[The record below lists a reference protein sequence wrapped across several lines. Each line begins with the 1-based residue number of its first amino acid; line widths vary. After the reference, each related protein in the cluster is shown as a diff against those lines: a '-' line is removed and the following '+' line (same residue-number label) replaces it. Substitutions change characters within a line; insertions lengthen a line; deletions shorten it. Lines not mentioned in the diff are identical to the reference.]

1 MVSLD
6 LDSLR
11 SFVAVAETSSFSRA
25 GERVGRTQSAVSLQ
39 LARLERSLGKMLILR
54 RQGRVLGLT
63 DDGRELLH
71 YARQLIA
78 LNDAAYRAIAQS
90 TIPSRIRLGVPADFM
105 SKAFLDLLQEFR
117 LAHCGVELEVVS
129 DVSRRLLEQVQN
141 GALDVAFFKQFPG
154 QGTGSVICR
163 QQLVWV
169 GSVTPHI
176 PPIEEP
182 IPLILFPEGSVIR
195 AQIFAALE
203 AAGRYWRIAFSCASI
218 ENLKLAIRQGL
229 GLSALPRQVLPPADA
244 SVVELEFLPIGEVEV
259 AVVQSRNCGPT
270 ARALAERISEHC
282 GVTGLARD
290 APTGIAFEKSE

>member
-39 LARLERSLGKMLILR
+39 LARLERALGKMLILR

-71 YARQLIA
+71 YARQMIA
-78 LNDAAYRAIAQS
+78 LNDAAYRAVAQS
-90 TIPSRIRLGVPADFM
+90 TIPTRIRLGIPADFM

-117 LAHCGVELEVVS
+117 EAHCGVELEVVS

-169 GSVTPHI
+169 CAPNATV
-176 PPIEEP
+176 PPIEDP
-182 IPLILFPEGSVIR
+182 VPLILFPEGSIVR
-195 AQIFAALE
+195 SQIFAALE
-203 AAGRYWRIAFSCASI
+203 AAGRYWRVAYSCASL

-229 GLSALPRQVLPPADA
+229 GFSALPRPIQPSTDGPLP
-244 SVVELEFLPIGEVEV
+244 ELDFLPIGDIEV

-270 ARALAERISEHC
+270 ARTLAQRISEHYGNAC
-282 GVTGLARD
+282 HGDSSTAKD
-290 APTGIAFEKSE
+290 